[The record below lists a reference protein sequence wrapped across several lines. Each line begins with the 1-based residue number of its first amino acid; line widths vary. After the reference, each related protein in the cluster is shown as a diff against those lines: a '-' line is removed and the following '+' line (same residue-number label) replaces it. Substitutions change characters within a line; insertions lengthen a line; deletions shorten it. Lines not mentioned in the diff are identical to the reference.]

1 MNISKS
7 IKQDKKYI
15 WHPFTQMKTSKPAL
29 PIVKGQGVFLIDE
42 KGNSFIDAISSW
54 WVNIHGH
61 CHDHI
66 NQRIKNQSEKLEQVL
81 FAGFT
86 HHPAVKL
93 AEELSKILPK
103 NLSRVF
109 YSDNGSTS
117 VEIAL
122 KFSI

>member
-1 MNISKS
+1 MAPI
-7 IKQDKKYI
+7 Y
-15 WHPFTQMKTSKPAL
+15 TSKKNN
-29 PIVKGQGVFLIDE
+29 PIIISSAKDEILKDIDGKE
-42 KGNSFIDAISSW
+42 YVDLISSW

-109 YSDNGSTS
+109 YSDNGYT
-117 VEIAL
+117 
-122 KFSI
+122 

>member
-1 MNISKS
+1 MLKRMFVSAFAILAMTTAMVASAA
-7 IKQDKKYI
+7 D
-15 WHPFTQMKTSKPAL
+15 TPAAL
-29 PIVKGQGVFLIDE
+29 NFKAKDIDGKE
-42 KGNSFIDAISSW
+42 YVDLISSW

-93 AEELSKILPK
+93 AEELSKADVIYVTSIYGAGEG
-103 NLSRVF
+103 LSL
-109 YSDNGSTS
+109 
-117 VEIAL
+117 IH
-122 KFSI
+122 I